1 MGGGWGKQ
9 GSGIPLSERVRGGA
23 PRETSLPACPTRHC
37 WVSGAVDD
45 HGVKRPGLLVEWRQV
60 GTSWEGRVVYAANLR
75 PGEWCLVE
83 EWLPAPLLSPL

>member
-1 MGGGWGKQ
+1 VGGGWGKQ

-23 PRETSLPACPTRHC
+23 APEPALPACPARHC

-60 GTSWEGRVVYAANLR
+60 GSSWEGRVVYAANLR

-83 EWLPAPLLSPL
+83 EWLPAPLLSPI